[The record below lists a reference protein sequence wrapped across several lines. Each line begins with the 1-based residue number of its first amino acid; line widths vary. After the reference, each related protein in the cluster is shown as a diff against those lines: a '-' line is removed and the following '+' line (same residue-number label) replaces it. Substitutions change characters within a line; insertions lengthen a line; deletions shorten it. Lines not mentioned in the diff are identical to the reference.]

1 MALEKTLAEA
11 ARAVQFASSSKG
23 GTGTS
28 FRLNL
33 EDDLYPEI
41 NSAFR
46 ELREETIERDVTFYV
61 DEGSLTA
68 LPTSRAATSEN
79 YSVIDWPTT
88 AEVIVRVDILV
99 AGYWDKLERIDW
111 ENLREVTSH
120 VSSQSTSRPT
130 HFAPRSGGSVSA
142 ATQTAGKIAIAPFC
156 SSGSYKLST
165 IPHWVDITNTTHK
178 FLFPS
183 EAAYRWMVWNVV
195 GRLAARD
202 ASATNRAARYQMA
215 ANEMAR
221 CAQKIGRFAIKAVE
235 AGGTMR
241 RARRRWG

>member
-28 FRLNL
+28 FRLDL
-33 EDDLYPEI
+33 ETDLYPEI

-46 ELREETIERDVTFYV
+46 ELREETVERDIPFYV
-61 DEGSLTA
+61 EEGTLTA
-68 LPTSRAATSEN
+68 LPSSRAATSEN

-88 AEVIVRVDILV
+88 AEYIARVDVLV

-111 ENLREVTSH
+111 ENMRDVISP
-120 VSSQSTSRPT
+120 VSTQSTVRPT
-130 HFAPRSGGSVSA
+130 HFSPRSGGSVSGS
-142 ATQTAGKIAIAPFC
+142 TQSAGKIAIAPFC
-156 SSGSYKLST
+156 AVGSYKLST
-165 IPHWVDITNTTHK
+165 IPHWTDLTNTAHK
-178 FLFPS
+178 FLFPT
-183 EAAYRWMVWNVV
+183 EAAFRWLVWNTVA
-195 GRLAARD
+195 RISARD
-202 ASATNRAARYQMA
+202 ASATKRSNRYQMA
-215 ANEMAR
+215 VNEMAR
-221 CAQKIGRFAIKAVE
+221 CAAKLSSHSRKGVP

>member
-28 FRLNL
+28 FRLDL
-33 EDDLYPEI
+33 ETDLYPEV

-46 ELREETIERDVTFYV
+46 ELREETVSRDVTFYV
-61 DEGSLTA
+61 DEGTLTA
-68 LPTSRAATSEN
+68 LPASRAATSEN

-88 AEVIVRVDILV
+88 AEAIVRVDVLV
-99 AGYWDKLERIDW
+99 AGYWDKLERVDW
-111 ENLREVTSH
+111 ENLRDVISP
-120 VSSQSTSRPT
+120 VSSTSMVRPT
-130 HFAPRSGGSVSA
+130 HFSPRSGGSVSGS
-142 ATQTAGKIAIAPFC
+142 TQSAGKIAIAPFC
-156 SSGSYKLST
+156 PVGSYKLST
-165 IPHWVDITNTTHK
+165 IAHWVDLTNTAHK

-195 GRLAARD
+195 ARIAARD
-202 ASATNRAARYQMA
+202 ASAANRAARYQMA
-215 ANEMAR
+215 TNEMAR
-221 CAQKIGRFAIKAVE
+221 CAANIGRFATKGVP